1 MNIQLLNRPRAK
13 RIMEQ
18 EGVDGLLGTT
28 FEHVLYLTNVWVE
41 SFFWG
46 ARMTQA
52 FAVAHRERL
61 DRPILAAGIGEVAN
75 FANSAAPGAE
85 LITYGE
91 FYRFVE
97 EGAQLDDV
105 AAAVKDR
112 VIDHPELKKAN
123 AVEAL
128 ASALEA
134 AGLTTGTLAYD
145 ERGLFLETYQ
155 ALMQR
160 LPDLKLVPG
169 YQLFRRI
176 RAVKTEEEQRRLEDA
191 LRVDEG
197 AISAA
202 MKVARPGIR
211 EQDMIAELEAYVVR
225 HGAKPL
231 FSQIC
236 FGGRG
241 GMGNVMQRD
250 GVLHENEVIRFDV
263 GIMASNG
270 YHSDIARNFS
280 LGQPDDRA
288 IRYWDATLAGI
299 DAAAA
304 AMKPGATAAD
314 IFHAAVSAVREA
326 GIPHF
331 NRNHVGH
338 GIGLE
343 VYDMPLL
350 APGDTTPIE
359 EGMVFQVETPYYELG
374 WAGIQPEDT
383 IVATANGGKNL
394 AQLSRRF
401 EWS

>member
-1 MNIQLLNRPRAK
+1 
-13 RIMEQ
+13 ME
-18 EGVDGLLGTT
+18 EAEVDGLLGTT
-28 FEHVLYLTNVWVE
+28 FEHVLYLANVWVE
-41 SFFWG
+41 GFFWG
-46 ARMTQA
+46 PRQTQA
-52 FAVAHRERL
+52 FAVVHRERL
-61 DRPILAAGIGEVAN
+61 DKPVLAAGIGEVAN

-85 LITYGE
+85 LITYGD

-97 EGAQLDDV
+97 PGAQLDEL

-112 VIDHPELKKAN
+112 VIDHKDRAKAS

-128 ASALEA
+128 ACALEA
-134 AGLTTGTLAYD
+134 AGLTSGTVAYD
-145 ERGLFLETYQ
+145 ERGLFLETHQ
-155 ALMQR
+155 ALVQR
-160 LPDLKLVPG
+160 LPELKLVPG

-176 RAVKTEEEQRRLEDA
+176 RAVKTEEEQRRLEEA
-191 LRVDEG
+191 LRVDEA

-202 MKVARPGIR
+202 MEVARPGIR
-211 EQDMIAELEAYVVR
+211 EQDMIAELETCLVR

-250 GVLHENEVIRFDV
+250 GVLREHEVIRFDV
-263 GIMASNG
+263 GIMAANG

-280 LGQPDDRA
+280 LGRPDERA
-288 IRYWDATLAGI
+288 VRYWDATLAGI

-314 IFHAAVSAVREA
+314 VFHAAVAAVREA
-326 GIPHF
+326 GIPRF

-350 APGDTTPIE
+350 APGDATPIE

-383 IVATANGGKNL
+383 IVATASGGRNL
-394 AQLSRRF
+394 ARLSRRF
-401 EWS
+401 EIV

>member
-1 MNIQLLNRPRAK
+1 VKLQLLNRPRAQ
-13 RIMEQ
+13 RLME
-18 EGVDGLLGTT
+18 EAGVDALLGAT

-41 SFFWG
+41 GFFWG
-46 ARMTQA
+46 ARMSQA
-52 FAVAHRERL
+52 FAVVHRDRL
-61 DRPILAAGIGEVAN
+61 DRPVLAAGVGEVAN

-97 EGAQLDDV
+97 AGAQLDSM
-105 AAAVKDR
+105 AAAVKER
-112 VIDHPELKKAN
+112 VIDHPELQKAS

-128 ASALEA
+128 VSALEA
-134 AGLTTGTLAYD
+134 AGLTRGVVAYD
-145 ERGLFLETYQ
+145 ERGLFLETHQ
-155 ALMQR
+155 ALAAR

-169 YQLFRRI
+169 YHLFRRI
-176 RAVKTEEEQRRLEDA
+176 RAVKTDEEQRRLEEA

-197 AISAA
+197 AITAA
-202 MKVARPGIR
+202 MKVARPGVV
-211 EQDMIAELEAYVVR
+211 EQDMIAELEAYLVR

-250 GVLHENEVIRFDV
+250 GVLHEGEVIRFDV
-263 GIMASNG
+263 GIMAANG

-280 LGQPDDRA
+280 FGQPDERA
-288 IRYWDATLAGI
+288 LRYWDATLAGI
-299 DAAAA
+299 DAAAV

-314 IFHAAVSAVREA
+314 VFHAAVAAVREA

-331 NRNHVGH
+331 NRNHIGH

-350 APGDTTPIE
+350 APSDTTPIE

-383 IVATANGGKNL
+383 IVATPSGGKNL
-394 AQLSRRF
+394 ARLSRRF
-401 EWS
+401 EVV

>member
-1 MNIQLLNRPRAK
+1 
-13 RIMEQ
+13 ME
-18 EGVDGLLGTT
+18 EAGVDGLLGTT
-28 FEHVLYLTNVWVE
+28 FEQVLYLCNVWVE
-41 SFFWG
+41 GFFWG
-46 ARMTQA
+46 PRQTQA
-52 FAVAHRERL
+52 FAVVQRDRL
-61 DRPILAAGIGEVAN
+61 DRPVLAAGIGEVAN
-75 FANSAAPGAE
+75 FANSAAEGAE
-85 LITYGE
+85 LITYGD

-97 EGAQLDDV
+97 PGADLDDL
-105 AAAVKDR
+105 ATAVKDR
-112 VIDHPELKKAN
+112 VVDHKDQAKPN

-128 ASALEA
+128 VCALEA
-134 AGLTTGTLAYD
+134 AGLTTGTVAYD
-145 ERGLFLETYQ
+145 ERGLFLETQ
-155 ALMQR
+155 HALRQR
-160 LPDLKLVPG
+160 LPDLRLVPG

-176 RAVKTEEEQRRLEDA
+176 RAVKTEEEQRRLEEA
-191 LRVDEG
+191 LRIDEG

-211 EQDMIAELEAYVVR
+211 EQDMIAELETFLVR

-250 GVLHENEVIRFDV
+250 GVLHEGEVIRFDI
-263 GIMASNG
+263 GIMAGNG

-280 LGQPDDRA
+280 LGEPDERA
-288 IRYWDATLAGI
+288 VRYWDATLAGI
-299 DAAAA
+299 DAAAM
-304 AMKPGATAAD
+304 AMKRGAIAAD
-314 IFHAAVSAVREA
+314 VFHAAVAAVRQA

-383 IVATANGGKNL
+383 IVATVSGGRNL
-394 AQLSRRF
+394 ARLSRRF
-401 EWS
+401 EVV